1 MGPGPG
7 AVSLLLRQPRPRHP
21 QRHLQRHLPLLP
33 LPLPPLSFLFLH
45 PRSPRPLR
53 LRHLILTPLLH
64 LSQQA
69 RSLASYLVLSQVL
82 LSFSLVSF
90 VLFAIVREIFVIH
103 PTKHQ
108 SGRTGKLLVLRPLH
122 PMRSDPLGLV
132 LRETVAK
139 RLIHSCDGVGAPQMI
154 LEMLVRASAT
164 FLPFLV
170 VLPLRR
176 SSEVLVQMILYV
188 QAPLLLQIMVF
199 RFLAVDPSV
208 KHTVTILISPHDQAA
223 RWLDTSCP
231 LANY

>member
-7 AVSLLLRQPRPRHP
+7 AVSLLLRRPRPRHP

-33 LPLPPLSFLFLH
+33 LPSRPLSFLFLH

-64 LSQQA
+64 LSRQA
-69 RSLASYLVLSQVL
+69 RSLASYLVLSRGL
-82 LSFSLVSF
+82 LSYSSVSF

-103 PTKHQ
+103 LTKHQ
-108 SGRTGKLLVLRPLH
+108 SGRTGKSSVLRPLH

-132 LRETVAK
+132 LREIVAR
-139 RLIHSCDGVGAPQMI
+139 RLTHSCDGVGAPRMV
-154 LEMLVRASAT
+154 LELPIRASAT
-164 FLPFLV
+164 SLPFLA

-176 SSEVLVQMILYV
+176 SLEVLVLMILFV
-188 QAPLLLQIMVF
+188 RAPLLLQITVS
-199 RFLAVDPSV
+199 RFPAVDRSV

-231 LANY
+231 LVNY